1 MLLAGLTGGIAS
13 GKNSVAALFEE
24 LGARIIDADL
34 LSRELV
40 EKGMP
45 AWQSIVDSFGPAV
58 IKADGS
64 LDRKALGEIVFADDE
79 KRELLNSILHPKI
92 VEEERRRICLI
103 EKDAPHSIIVVNAA
117 LLIESG
123 NHKSMD
129 AVIVVS
135 ADEDIVL
142 KRLALRDGLS
152 TDESLLRIKAQA
164 SISEKL
170 KYADFVVENN
180 GTMEELKEK
189 VVKLYGEMKVMQQSG
204 LKKK

>member
-1 MLLAGLTGGIAS
+1 VGLLLAGLTGGIAS
-13 GKNSVAALFEE
+13 GKNSVAAILKG
-24 LGARIIDADL
+24 LGAKVIDADL

-45 AWQSIVDSFGPAV
+45 AWQAIVDSFGPAV

-64 LDRKALGEIVFADDE
+64 LNRKALGEIVFADDE

-92 VEEERRRICLI
+92 IEEERRRICLI
-103 EKDAPHSIIVVNAA
+103 KKDAPHSIVIVNAA

-123 NHKSMD
+123 NYKDMD
-129 AVIVVS
+129 KVIVLS
-135 ADEDIVL
+135 ADEDVIL

-152 TDESLLRIKAQA
+152 PDESCLRIKAQS

-170 KYADFVVENN
+170 KYADFLVENN
-180 GTMEELKEK
+180 GTREELKDK
-189 VVKLYGEMKVMQQSG
+189 VAKLFGELKAMK
-204 LKKK
+204 

>member
-13 GKNSVAALFEE
+13 GKNTVATLLKE
-24 LGARIIDADL
+24 LGAKVIDADI

-40 EKGMP
+40 EEGRP
-45 AWQSIVDSFGPAV
+45 ALKEILDAFGPAV

-92 VEEERRRICLI
+92 IVEERRRIYI
-103 EKDAPHSIIVVNAA
+103 IKKDAPHSIVVVNAA
-117 LLIESG
+117 LLVESG
-123 NHKSMD
+123 NYKDMD
-129 AVIVVS
+129 KVIVIS
-135 ADEDIVL
+135 ADEDIIL
-142 KRLALRDGLS
+142 KRVALRDGLS
-152 TDESLLRIKAQA
+152 PDEIRLRIKAQS

-180 GTMEELKEK
+180 GTTEELKEK
-189 VVKLYGEMKVMQQSG
+189 VVELYGELKAMQ
-204 LKKK
+204 

>member
-1 MLLAGLTGGIAS
+1 M
-13 GKNSVAALFEE
+13 AAILKR
-24 LGARIIDADL
+24 LGAKLIDADL

-45 AWQSIVDSFGPAV
+45 AWQEIVNTFGSAV

-92 VEEERRRICLI
+92 IEEERRRIGLI
-103 EKDAPHSIIVVNAA
+103 EKDAPDSIIVVNAA
-117 LLIESG
+117 LLIESA
-123 NHKSMD
+123 NYKSMD
-129 AVIVVS
+129 TVIVVT
-135 ADEDIVL
+135 ADEDTIL

-152 TDESLLRIKAQA
+152 PAEGRLRIKAQS

-180 GTMEELKEK
+180 GMREELKEK
-189 VVKLYGEMKVMQQSG
+189 VAKLYGELKTMQ
-204 LKKK
+204 

>member
-1 MLLAGLTGGIAS
+1 VGLLLAGLTGGIAS
-13 GKNSVAALFEE
+13 GKNSVAAILKG
-24 LGARIIDADL
+24 LGAKVIDADL

-45 AWQSIVDSFGPAV
+45 AWQAIVDSFGPAV

-64 LDRKALGEIVFADDE
+64 LNRKALGEIIFADDE

-92 VEEERRRICLI
+92 IEEERRRICLI
-103 EKDAPHSIIVVNAA
+103 KKDAPHSIVIVNAA

-123 NHKSMD
+123 NYKDMD
-129 AVIVVS
+129 KVIVLS
-135 ADEDIVL
+135 ADEDVIL

-152 TDESLLRIKAQA
+152 PDEGRLRIKAQS

-170 KYADFVVENN
+170 KYADFLVENN
-180 GTMEELKEK
+180 GTREELKER
-189 VVKLYGEMKVMQQSG
+189 VAKLYGELKAMK
-204 LKKK
+204 

>member
-13 GKNSVAALFEE
+13 GKNSVAAMLEQ
-24 LGARIIDADL
+24 LGAKVIDADL

-45 AWQSIVDSFGPAV
+45 AWQEIADSFGPAV
-58 IKADGS
+58 VKADGS
-64 LDRKALGEIVFADDE
+64 LNRKALGEIVFADDE

-92 VEEERRRICLI
+92 IEEEKRRIGLFK
-103 EKDAPHSIIVVNAA
+103 KDAPRSIIIVNAA

-123 NHKSMD
+123 NYKEMD
-129 AVIVVS
+129 KVIVLS
-135 ADEDIVL
+135 ADEDIVI

-152 TDESLLRIKAQA
+152 PDESRLRIKAQS

-170 KYADFVVENN
+170 KCADFSLENN
-180 GTMEELKEK
+180 GTKEELNDK
-189 VVKLYGEMKVMQQSG
+189 VAKLYGELKAMQ
-204 LKKK
+204 

>member
-13 GKNSVAALFEE
+13 GKNSVAAMLEK
-24 LGARIIDADL
+24 LGVKVIDADL

-40 EKGMP
+40 EKGTP
-45 AWQSIVDSFGPAV
+45 AWQEIVDSFGASV
-58 IKADGS
+58 VNADGS
-64 LDRKALGEIVFADDE
+64 LKRKALGEIVFADDE
-79 KRELLNSILHPKI
+79 KRELLNSILHPRI
-92 VEEERRRICLI
+92 IEEERRRIGLI
-103 EKDAPHSIIVVNAA
+103 EKDAPFSIVIVNAA

-123 NHKSMD
+123 NYKEMD
-129 AVIVVS
+129 KVIVIS
-135 ADEDIVL
+135 ADEDAVI

-152 TDESLLRIKAQA
+152 PDESLLRIKAQS
-164 SISEKL
+164 SIGEKL

-189 VVKLYGEMKVMQQSG
+189 IVKLYGELKAAHQDN

>member
-13 GKNSVAALFEE
+13 GKNSVAAMLKG
-24 LGARIIDADL
+24 LGAKVIDADL

-40 EKGMP
+40 EEGRP
-45 AWQSIVDSFGPAV
+45 AWQEIVDAFGSAV

-64 LDRKALGEIVFADDE
+64 MDRKALGEIVFADDE

-135 ADEDIVL
+135 ADEGIIL
-142 KRLALRDGLS
+142 KRLEHRDGLS
-152 TDESLLRIKAQA
+152 HDESRLRMRAQS
-164 SISEKL
+164 SITEKL

>member
-13 GKNSVAALFEE
+13 GKNSVAAMLER
-24 LGARIIDADL
+24 LGAKVIDADV

-45 AWQSIVDSFGPAV
+45 AWQEIVDNFGSAV
-58 IKADGS
+58 IKGDGS
-64 LDRKALGEIVFADDE
+64 LDRKALGEIVFADNE

-103 EKDAPHSIIVVNAA
+103 EKDAPNSVIVVNAA

-123 NHKSMD
+123 NYKSMD
-129 AVIVVS
+129 KVIVVS
-135 ADEDIVL
+135 ADEDMIL

-152 TDESLLRIKAQA
+152 PDESGLRIKAQS
-164 SISEKL
+164 SISEKI
-170 KYADFVVENN
+170 KYADFLIENN
-180 GTMEELKEK
+180 DTMEALEAK
-189 VVKLYGEMKVMQQSG
+189 VVKLYGK
-204 LKKK
+204 LKAIPSFERVR

>member
-1 MLLAGLTGGIAS
+1 LTGGIAS
-13 GKNSVAALFEE
+13 GKNTVAALLKE
-24 LGARIIDADL
+24 LGAKGIDADV

-40 EKGMP
+40 EKGRP
-45 AWQSIVDSFGPAV
+45 ALQEIVDAFGPAV

-103 EKDAPHSIIVVNAA
+103 ERDAPYSIIVVNAA

-123 NHKSMD
+123 NYKSMD
-129 AVIVVS
+129 VVIVVS
-135 ADEDIVL
+135 ADEDIIL
-142 KRLALRDGLS
+142 KRLALRNGLS
-152 TDESLLRIKAQA
+152 PDESRLRINAQS

-180 GTMEELKEK
+180 ATMEELKET
-189 VVKLYGEMKVMQQSG
+189 VIKLYGE

>member
-13 GKNSVAALFEE
+13 GKNSVAALLEK
-24 LGARIIDADL
+24 LGAKVIDADL

-45 AWQSIVDSFGPAV
+45 AWQEIADSFGPAV

-64 LDRKALGEIVFADDE
+64 LNRKALGEIVFADDE

-92 VEEERRRICLI
+92 IEEERRRIGLI
-103 EKDAPHSIIVVNAA
+103 EKDAPRSIIIVNAA

-123 NHKSMD
+123 NYKEMD
-129 AVIVVS
+129 KVIVLS
-135 ADEDIVL
+135 ADEDIVI
-142 KRLALRDGLS
+142 KRLALRDGLFP
-152 TDESLLRIKAQA
+152 DESRLRIKAQS

-170 KYADFVVENN
+170 KCADFVVENN
-180 GTMEELKEK
+180 GTKEELKDQ
-189 VVKLYGEMKVMQQSG
+189 VAKLYGELKAMQ
-204 LKKK
+204 